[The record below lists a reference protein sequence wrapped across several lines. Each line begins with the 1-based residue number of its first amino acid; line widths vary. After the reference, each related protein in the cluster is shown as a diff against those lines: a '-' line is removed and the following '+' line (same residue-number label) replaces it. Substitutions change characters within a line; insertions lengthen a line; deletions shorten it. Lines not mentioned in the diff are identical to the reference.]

1 MCFFYGGGGHSVTVS
16 YAYSND
22 ILYQVGLHYSP
33 ALAIIKLKSK
43 SRPVISVR
51 CRPMRINDEERE
63 D

>member
-1 MCFFYGGGGHSVTVS
+1 MGPGIEHSVTVS

-51 CRPMRINDEERE
+51 CMRINDEERE